1 MIVVNMAGEGV
12 GPQLTLFYN
21 LFLYD
26 KKHPLRL
33 NPIFSFFSVFVE
45 FYVIKEVTHSK
56 MQYIATPL
64 PSFQLESMMGFPFL

>member
-33 NPIFSFFSVFVE
+33 NPIFSFLV
-45 FYVIKEVTHSK
+45 Y
-56 MQYIATPL
+56 L
-64 PSFQLESMMGFPFL
+64 